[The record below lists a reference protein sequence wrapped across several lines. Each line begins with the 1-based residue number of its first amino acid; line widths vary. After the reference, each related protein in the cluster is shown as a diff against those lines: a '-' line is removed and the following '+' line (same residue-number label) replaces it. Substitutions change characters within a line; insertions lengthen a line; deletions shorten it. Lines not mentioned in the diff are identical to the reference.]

1 MFQPC
6 FVKVETMSINIR
18 WINLHFQS
26 NFNVETM
33 LVYRRLTDIS
43 LSMLFQRCFANVETM
58 SMNARRF
65 NYHFQSNINVEA
77 KRKNVDNQRCFKVD
91 LTLTYLLGLVFRV
104 FLSHKCFPINIAK
117 FLRTLI
123 ETYANNCFYFY
134 FLKNTNFILMVSV
147 PLNKLKKTVEVFGKN
162 LKIA

>member
-1 MFQPC
+1 
-6 FVKVETMSINIR
+6 MSINIR

-123 ETYANNCFYFY
+123 ETFANNCFYFY

-147 PLNKLKKTVEVFGKN
+147 PLNKLKKTVEVFEKN